1 MCATG
6 QHEKGG
12 CSSLQ
17 QRDVDKTRKMMLGLA
32 KYLLHLPGSD
42 MLPI

>member
-6 QHEKGG
+6 QQEKGG

-17 QRDVDKTRKMMLGLA
+17 QRGVDKTQKMMLGLA
-32 KYLLHLPGSD
+32 KYLLRLPGSD
-42 MLPI
+42 KLPV